1 MDLDDDIISYDLYL
15 GLTENE
21 LIKERDGIGTSQSS
35 LELSSDT
42 IYFWQVVTMD
52 SEGNQSYSEIFQ
64 FRTL

>member
-1 MDLDDDIISYDLYL
+1 L

-35 LELSSDT
+35 LELNSDT
-42 IYFWQVVTMD
+42 IYFLQVVTMD